1 MTFNIDKFSNIKNPY
16 DLLGVQPNATP
27 TEIKK
32 AYRTK
37 ARIIHPDRHPAKEK
51 NTWEKRFQDVQEA
64 YEILSNPLTRK
75 EYDEYLKSQI
85 GGKAQLENFWN
96 KIRSEPNEIK
106 SEIERK
112 KWFD

>member
-51 NTWEKRFQDVQEA
+51 NTWINASKM
-64 YEILSNPLTRK
+64 S
-75 EYDEYLKSQI
+75 
-85 GGKAQLENFWN
+85 
-96 KIRSEPNEIK
+96 
-106 SEIERK
+106 K
-112 KWFD
+112 KLMKYSAIH